1 MALDLWTSSSPV
13 AKWFNYI
20 MVPLEYLGRM
30 RKTSFKEYKC
40 KKHSTLL
47 ERALPRD
54 RAIEWKS

>member
-1 MALDLWTSSSPV
+1 
-13 AKWFNYI
+13 